1 MAADQPGRDHGV
13 GASVL
18 RKEDDRH
25 LRGRG
30 EFVADIAPRGT
41 EEVVFVRSPHAH
53 AQIGAISVPPA
64 AGPRR

>member
-1 MAADQPGRDHGV
+1 MAIERSGQGHGV

-30 EFVADIAPRGT
+30 LFVADIPLQGTHSNSPRGPGT
-41 EEVVFVRSPHAH
+41 SRL
-53 AQIGAISVPPA
+53 A
-64 AGPRR
+64 ANTG